1 MKTLLKLLLVTVV
14 VSSCSSSL
22 PYSRDY
28 LYYQTSPQNFNQE
41 HYYFAQEYLRRLS
54 DRPTVIVIEKKSGEG
69 ASSTVNQPRR
79 TGTRTYVAKPQQIP
93 PRKGN

>member
-41 HYYFAQEYLRRLS
+41 HYYFAQEYLKRLS
-54 DRPTVIVIEKKSGEG
+54 NRPTVIVIEKTSETGT
-69 ASSTVNQPRR
+69 SIQPR
-79 TGTRTYVAKPQQIP
+79 TSGTRNYSVNAQKLGSS
-93 PRKGN
+93 RNN